1 MKINSMDIC
10 DNSTF
15 AFQLLQQMTDKAN
28 ILKREAERIEEV
40 NRMLVYRI
48 QEGKITDDDIIMC
61 AMSWLVHSDLE
72 PQEILEK
79 CQI

>member
-15 AFQLLQQMTDKAN
+15 AFQLLKQMTDKAN

-79 CQI
+79 CQV